1 MLFWCIKCTL
11 NLKLLSSRA
20 CYDFVLKGAYTCQDE
35 SNFTLDIPA
44 ILEKQRT
51 FTFANAFGL
60 DVMRNNERISNLH
73 DER

>member
-1 MLFWCIKCTL
+1 MLFWCTL
-11 NLKLLSSRA
+11 NLKLQPQKL
-20 CYDFVLKGAYTCQDE
+20 CYNVVLKGAYTCQDE